1 MIGHPEKSANH
12 DLNSIERPS
21 FGLESRF
28 GRPFQEEL
36 QKMVPLLVT
45 QARGP
50 SGSRMVSQNL
60 QPFGVIPK
68 LFGPGTDGSAA
79 DTQKSSDL
87 GLGEPGFEQ
96 KPTAFH
102 TAFFELSR
110 SQDAGLP
117 HADPT

>member
-12 DLNSIERPS
+12 ALNSIERPS
-21 FGLESRF
+21 FGLEFRF
-28 GRPFQEEL
+28 ECPFQEEF
-36 QKMVPLLVT
+36 QKMAPLLVT

-50 SGSRMVSQNL
+50 SGSWVVSQNL
-60 QPFGVIPK
+60 QPLGTIPK

-79 DTQKSSDL
+79 DSQESGDF

-110 SQDAGLP
+110 SQNAGLP
-117 HADPT
+117 QDDPT